1 MSLFKW
7 VFDYNC
13 YVCLD
18 APCVDASVMLQRPL
32 RNGRRV
38 DEWLLRMSIFIEQT
52 GDFESFRNSYNTREK
67 AMQAAEETIVR
78 AKLEGKI

>member
-38 DEWLLRMSIFIEQT
+38 DEWLLRMAIFIEQT
-52 GDFESFRNSYNTREK
+52 GDFESFRNSYNTRKK
-67 AMQAAEETIVR
+67 AIQAAEGIIVR

>member
-32 RNGRRV
+32 RSGRRV
-38 DEWLLRMSIFIEQT
+38 DEWLLRMAIFIEQT
-52 GDFESFRNSYNTREK
+52 GDFESFRNSYKTLKDAKR
-67 AMQAAEETIVR
+67 AAEEAILR
-78 AKLEGKI
+78 YKLEGKI

>member
-38 DEWLLRMSIFIEQT
+38 NEWLLCMAIFIEQT
-52 GDFESFRNSYNTREK
+52 GDFESFRNSYKTLKDAKR
-67 AMQAAEETIVR
+67 AAEEAILR
-78 AKLEGKI
+78 YKLEGKI

>member
-18 APCVDASVMLQRPL
+18 ATCVDASVMLQRPL

-38 DEWLLRMSIFIEQT
+38 DEWLLRMAIFIEQT
-52 GDFESFRNSYNTREK
+52 GDFESFRNSYNTRKK
-67 AMQAAEETIVR
+67 AIQAAEGIIVR

>member
-32 RNGRRV
+32 KYGRRF
-38 DEWLLRMSIFIEQT
+38 DTWRLHMLLCNEQT
-52 GDFESFRNSYNTREK
+52 GESSELKRWYSTLEK
-67 AMQAAEETIVR
+67 AIQAAEGIIVR